1 MQLKLRPKTEDE
13 LDMEAFE
20 KDVKLFDYLERVEK
34 NQLSPEEKKGRQEL
48 YDSIGF
54 KKEK

>member
-20 KDVKLFDYLERVEK
+20 KDVKLFDYLERVEN

-48 YDSIGF
+48 YGSIGF